1 MWKCATPLFIFQSEK
16 RTRIS
21 QRDLTKP
28 LQDNL
33 CPCTLTEAVGLK
45 TAGKS
50 TDAGRKRLNSP
61 GTAVIAAR
69 YLTGTHRDNE

>member
-1 MWKCATPLFIFQSEK
+1 MLHPSLYSSLKNARGFL
-16 RTRIS
+16 
-21 QRDLTKP
+21 RDLTKP

-69 YLTGTHRDNE
+69 YLTGTRRDNE